1 MTRIALYHNPHF
13 LAYQDDH
20 AQIPPPQRPVAFVA
34 LPDDLDLDPPAL
46 LNAAYSHT
54 QHGYTQASWYN
65 DPLVTPCLRSTAVGD
80 LIGLPDGRLYVVER
94 FGFRPY
100 QPPADGALQQLAA
113 AYRQLDDARS
123 GSQAAQQR
131 AVEAALVAMS
141 RLLDAPGALP
151 ELVAGLAPEPV
162 ACLDLEPVEG
172 LDPEPVAGADPEPGE
187 WPVPWEKARPGD
199 LIRGLTLGDGRYAR
213 YRLIARRLRPKW
225 RARRLATA
233 IATAQIWI
241 DSPTTWAVVLPVP
254 PGGVP

>member
-1 MTRIALYHNPHF
+1 MLMPRLKIYHNPHF

-20 AQIPPPQRPVAFVA
+20 AQIPPPLRPVAFVA
-34 LPDDLDLDPPAL
+34 LPDDPDLDPPAL

-54 QHGYTQASWYN
+54 QHGYAQASWFT
-65 DPLVTPCLRSTAVGD
+65 DPSVKPCLRSTSVGD

-94 FGFRPY
+94 FGFQPY

-123 GSQAAQQR
+123 GGQVAQQQ
-131 AVEAALVAMS
+131 AVEAGLIAMS
-141 RLLDAPGALP
+141 RFLDAPGALP
-151 ELVAGLAPEPV
+151 ELVA
-162 ACLDLEPVEG
+162 G
-172 LDPEPVAGADPEPGE
+172 LDPEPVAGADPEPGALL
-187 WPVPWEKARPGD
+187 VPWEKARPGD
-199 LIRGLTLGDGRYAR
+199 LIRGLALGDGRYAQ

-225 RARRLATA
+225 RAERLAAA
-233 IATAQIWI
+233 IPNAQIWI